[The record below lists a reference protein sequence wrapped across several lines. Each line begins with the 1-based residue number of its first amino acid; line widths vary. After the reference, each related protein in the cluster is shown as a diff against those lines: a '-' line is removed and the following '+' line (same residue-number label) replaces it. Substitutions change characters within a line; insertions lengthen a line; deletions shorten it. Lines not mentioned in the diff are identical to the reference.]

1 MNPRHLLESFQI
13 APKKSLGQNF
23 LHDPNLLEK
32 IVNLAELTPE
42 TTVLEIGPGTGTLT
56 VKLGQK
62 AGRVVAIEI
71 DERLIPVLDNQLRD
85 LPHVEVVHGDFRDV
99 DFEALVGPGD
109 YIVVANLPYYI
120 TSLILQRLLEAR
132 HKPKR
137 VLVTVQQEVAERLV
151 AAPGEMSLLAV
162 SVQFY
167 GAVSIVARFGPGV
180 FWPRPEVGSALVRID
195 LTQAPALD
203 VPDEKSFFS
212 VVRAGFS
219 QKRKQLR
226 NSLAAGLKI
235 SHAVS
240 AAILTEAGIDP
251 TRRAETLT
259 LEEWAALSRTYA
271 ARHGLSQEVSPHQT
285 GPSFVEQA

>member
-1 MNPRHLLESFQI
+1 MNPRYLLESFEI

-32 IVNLAELTPE
+32 IVNLADLTPE
-42 TTVLEIGPGTGTLT
+42 TTVLEIGPGTGSLT

-85 LPHVEVVHGDFRDV
+85 LPHVEVIYGDFRDV

-120 TSLILQRLLEAR
+120 TSLALQRLLEAR

-137 VLVTVQQEVAERLV
+137 ILVTVQQEVAERMV
-151 AAPGEMSLLAV
+151 AKPAEMSLLAV
-162 SVQFY
+162 SVQFF
-167 GAVSIVARFGPGV
+167 GAVSIMGKFGSGV
-180 FWPRPEVGSALVRID
+180 FWPRPDVDSAMVRID
-195 LTQAPALD
+195 LTQAPVLD
-203 VPDEKSFFS
+203 VPDEAAYFA
-212 VVRAGFS
+212 VVRAGFG

-235 SHAVS
+235 SHAAS
-240 AAILTEAGIDP
+240 AAMLNDAGIDP
-251 TRRAETLT
+251 SRRAETLT
-259 LEEWAALSRTYA
+259 LGEWAALSRTYLVSRA
-271 ARHGLSQEVSPHQT
+271 LS
-285 GPSFVEQA
+285 